1 MPLRK
6 IPSLHAHSFGAYD
19 DDDDEN
25 QLNVYRG
32 PVYNHVGGGF
42 WGDLLRK
49 ILPVF
54 TGSVLPFV
62 GKQLQQTSEDITNE
76 VASGASLGSALKRG
90 TKRGL
95 QRSKDEILRKLSGG
109 GAYKKRKLS
118 KKSQSK
124 RKRRAVDYFG

>member
-1 MPLRK
+1 MPMRK
-6 IPSLHAHSFGAYD
+6 IPSLDVLFA
-19 DDDDEN
+19 DDEGI
-25 QLNVYRG
+25 NVYRG
-32 PVYNHVGGGF
+32 PVYNQVGGGF

-76 VASGASLGSALKRG
+76 ISSGASIGSALRRG

-95 QRSKDEILRKLSGG
+95 QRTKEDILQKLSGG
-109 GAYKKRKLS
+109 GRVHKKPKLS

-124 RKRRAVDYFG
+124 SKPRAIDYFG